1 MLLKYVWFGQ
11 GIFITITREHFVINA
26 FKNSGNSNLEGVL
39 CIETYWILNSLLL
52 VYVHLVP

>member
-26 FKNSGNSNLEGVL
+26 FENSGNSKGFYVL
-39 CIETYWILNSLLL
+39 KHIGFYIHYYLFMYT
-52 VYVHLVP
+52 

>member
-26 FKNSGNSNLEGVL
+26 FKILVILTLKGFYVL
-39 CIETYWILNSLLL
+39 KHIGF
-52 VYVHLVP
+52 